1 MLFCCLIVLVSHP
14 MEAYTTTDMQCFSDL
29 AADAFMDVQQANN
42 DDLVQPDDAQPSQLQ
57 VTLLSV
63 PVASNIASLKI
74 NVVCINAIVK
84 CP

>member
-1 MLFCCLIVLVSHP
+1 
-14 MEAYTTTDMQCFSDL
+14 MEAYTTTDMQGFSDL
-29 AADAFMDVQQANN
+29 AADAFMEVQQANN

-63 PVASNIASLKI
+63 PVASNTVSLKI
-74 NVVCINAIVK
+74 SVVCIHATVT